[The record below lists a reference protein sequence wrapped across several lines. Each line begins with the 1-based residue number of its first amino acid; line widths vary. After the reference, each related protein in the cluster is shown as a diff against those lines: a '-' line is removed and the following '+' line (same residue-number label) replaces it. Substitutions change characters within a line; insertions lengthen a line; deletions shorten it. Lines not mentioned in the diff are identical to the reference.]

1 MTERSITKKAV
12 GFLPHKVKENIPGNA
27 YDFLTYNQVLFGE
40 GQQRKIFEFSMFFC
54 FFSSTVS
61 TDCLLWVC
69 LTLSYTLRVPTGNSI
84 SSSMSLC
91 LIAFFFF
98 LYKQSVNLSKDFWSL
113 RTPLQHLM
121 EEQANSLRSS
131 TKNCFC
137 ILNYISSCL
146 ITANLSS
153 LCEHIC

>member
-1 MTERSITKKAV
+1 MDTWERLMTERSITKKAV
-12 GFLPHKVKENIPGNA
+12 GFLPHKVKENIQGNA

-98 LYKQSVNLSKDFWSL
+98 FFF
-113 RTPLQHLM
+113 T
-121 EEQANSLRSS
+121 SS
-131 TKNCFC
+131 Q
-137 ILNYISSCL
+137 
-146 ITANLSS
+146 
-153 LCEHIC
+153 

>member
-98 LYKQSVNLSKDFWSL
+98 SL
-113 RTPLQHLM
+113 QVVSESIQRLLVI
-121 EEQANSLRSS
+121 ENSIIAS
-131 TKNCFC
+131 
-137 ILNYISSCL
+137 YGG
-146 ITANLSS
+146 AG
-153 LCEHIC
+153 